1 MKILEVSN
9 FFYPK
14 ISGSSRYC
22 YELSRR
28 LAKKHEVKVITTLYP
43 KNLEKFETIENID
56 VVRVKS
62 FGLGWNI
69 SSLSWILP
77 ELSKEVKNYDFVH
90 LHSSAILTPSWR
102 YGYTKS

>member
-28 LAKKHEVKVITTLYP
+28 LAKKHDVTVVTTQYP
-43 KNLEKFETIENID
+43 KNLKKFETIENID
-56 VVRVKS
+56 VLRVKS

-69 SSLSWILP
+69 SSLSWIVP
-77 ELSKEVKNYDFVH
+77 TLSREVKNYDFVH
-90 LHSSAILTPSWR
+90 LHSYLFLISNQT
-102 YGYTKS
+102 